1 MTQSLLSRDKM
12 LTIYREHA
20 KAEFAQ
26 DLDKTMSSV
35 SSDPVFEWPA
45 LNLRLTGR
53 AAVREMYSRILS
65 RAIHA
70 HVLSQRAF
78 ASGDNLLIAEYVLSI
93 NGADS
98 KVTRI
103 GLVALIGFEGDKIK
117 FERTYTHPTYTALLR
132 AALGEDFDAYPGVSQ
147 IEYESVLKACV
158 PPTWETAD
166 TAKPTPRALA

>member
-1 MTQSLLSRDKM
+1 MPQSSLSREQM
-12 LTIYREHA
+12 LSIYREHA

-35 SSDPVFEWPA
+35 ADDPVFEWPA
-45 LNLRLTGR
+45 LNLRFTGR
-53 AAVREMYSRILS
+53 GAVREMYSRILS

-78 ASGDNLLIAEYVLSI
+78 ASGDNLLIGEYVLSI
-93 NGADS
+93 NGAAG

-103 GLVALIGFEGDKIK
+103 GLVALIGFEGEKIK
-117 FERTYTHPTYTALLR
+117 FERTYTHPAYSALLR
-132 AALGEDFDAYPGVSQ
+132 AALGENIDAYPGVSQ
-147 IEYESVLKACV
+147 IEYDSVLKTCV
-158 PPTWETAD
+158 PPPWETAD